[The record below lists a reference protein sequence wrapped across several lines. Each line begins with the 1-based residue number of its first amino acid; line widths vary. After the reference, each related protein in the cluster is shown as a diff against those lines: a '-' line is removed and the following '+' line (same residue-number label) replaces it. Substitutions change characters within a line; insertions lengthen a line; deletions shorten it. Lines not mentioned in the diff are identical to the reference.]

1 MIQNLVM
8 KVSEGVLPM
17 THCAY
22 FLVLGISHKWKDAK
36 YANPWFLSIT
46 NQHGFV
52 LQKGVNGY
60 PMVGARMFGYEGCD
74 RSKEILYGVTGMQ
87 SELLKLRE
95 IYSRK
100 PEEADKIVKELKLS
114 KLRDAMFGAKTP
126 CHSQLVAGP
135 SDILQTK
142 SDTSKVV
149 QALAAINS
157 AKITRLKK
165 ELKQSRE
172 LQKLLKKLR

>member
-1 MIQNLVM
+1 MIQKLAM

-36 YANPWFLSIT
+36 YANPWFLAIT
-46 NQHGFV
+46 NEHGFV

-60 PMVGARMFGYEGCD
+60 PMVGARMFGYEDCD
-74 RSKEILYGVTGMQ
+74 QSNEILYGVTGTQ
-87 SELLKLRE
+87 AELLKLRE

-114 KLRDAMFGAKTP
+114 KLRDAMFGAKTL
-126 CHSQLVAGP
+126 CHSQPVTGP
-135 SDILQTK
+135 IDILKTK
-142 SDTSKVV
+142 PNTSKVA
-149 QALAAINS
+149 QSQAAINS
-157 AKITRLKK
+157 AKITRLEK
-165 ELKQSRE
+165 ELKQARE